1 MLMAIKCNLFLY
13 ADDTCL
19 VFQNKMVN
27 DIEKQLNK
35 DFENI
40 NYCFADIKLT
50 IHFEKGK
57 ILSIRFASIRNIKKV
72 SKLDVVNI
80 I

>member
-1 MLMAIKCNLFLY
+1 
-13 ADDTCL
+13 
-19 VFQNKMVN
+19 MVS

-57 ILSIRFASIRNIKKV
+57 ILSIRFASKRNIKKV
-72 SKLDVVNI
+72 SKLDIVNI